1 MASGSSTT
9 NLPKAHIGNI
19 AIKSKP
25 RPEKTASLWKTL
37 EEYPLDAFK
46 LDHRLANDSIS
57 ILKTGLCDFRLS
69 RDCRWPWLILVPQR
83 ADITEI
89 FELTPLDQVMLTF
102 ETELAS
108 TALKKVTGATKI
120 NVAAIGNIVR
130 QLHVHVV
137 ARFEGDPNWP
147 GPIWGYGKAE
157 AYVDAK
163 RDQFIETMRE
173 ALSS

>member
-19 AIKSKP
+19 AIKCKP
-25 RPEKTASLWKTL
+25 SSEKTASLWKTL

-57 ILKTGLCDFRLS
+57 IMKTSLCDFRLA

-83 ADITEI
+83 AGITEI

-102 ETELAS
+102 ETEMAAS
-108 TALKKVTGATKI
+108 ALKTATNATKI
-120 NVAAIGNIVR
+120 NIAAIGNIVR
-130 QLHVHVV
+130 QLHVHVI
-137 ARFEGDPNWP
+137 ARF
-147 GPIWGYGKAE
+147 
-157 AYVDAK
+157 
-163 RDQFIETMRE
+163 
-173 ALSS
+173 